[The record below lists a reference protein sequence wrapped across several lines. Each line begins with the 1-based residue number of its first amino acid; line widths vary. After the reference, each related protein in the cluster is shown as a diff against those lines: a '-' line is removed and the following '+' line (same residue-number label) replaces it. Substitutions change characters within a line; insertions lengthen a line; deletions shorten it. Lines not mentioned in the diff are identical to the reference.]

1 MMSRSLALAIA
12 ATVIVINVHLDRHA
26 VFAQLIYQDA
36 TNNSLGASYFESHS
50 VGGFLRGD
58 NWFLNF
64 GSGPSDPVR
73 SSRGRA
79 SDGIRFNFSQG
90 SLRTITSTSV
100 GVTTMDGFPGS
111 IQSGTIRP
119 FVTGFTPVVSTFP
132 QPVDTESVQN
142 LRQLAKLRQSQ
153 NELRDQRLQTLL
165 QRIHQAEASGNV
177 RMAHANYRSA
187 IAMTKGLL
195 QRQLKQNM
203 QAFLANVR
211 RQAKRQN

>member
-1 MMSRSLALAIA
+1 
-12 ATVIVINVHLDRHA
+12 
-26 VFAQLIYQDA
+26 
-36 TNNSLGASYFESHS
+36 
-50 VGGFLRGD
+50 
-58 NWFLNF
+58 
-64 GSGPSDPVR
+64 
-73 SSRGRA
+73 
-79 SDGIRFNFSQG
+79 
-90 SLRTITSTSV
+90 
-100 GVTTMDGFPGS
+100 MDGFPGS

-165 QRIHQAEASGNV
+165 QRIYQAESSGNV

-187 IAMTKGLL
+187 IAMTNGLL